1 MHVVGQFSSIS
12 RWTFFFFFWQSR
24 DSGTYRN
31 SAIIVVVSP
40 FEIIRNILCQIFL
53 FVALEENASHHKNI
67 NDYFPCVL
75 VYSECDPI
83 TILYVVQGAGLME
96 NRSMTD
102 IVQGPLNDHVS

>member
-12 RWTFFFFFWQSR
+12 RWTFFFWQSR

-31 SAIIVVVSP
+31 SAIIAVVSP
-40 FEIIRNILCQIFL
+40 SEIIRNIFMSNFFIC
-53 FVALEENASHHKNI
+53 EGNASHHKNI

-75 VYSECDPI
+75 VYSQCDPI
-83 TILYVVQGAGLME
+83 TILYVIQGAGLLE
-96 NRSMTD
+96 DRSMTD